1 MASPSS
7 SLLMAKLQAAR
18 QSASTA
24 TSYTPTVARAEIP
37 TPPTSQRSL
46 MSTSAR
52 RRPSP
57 TSPSPQR
64 NASTEDRSEQSP
76 LPPFTPSLRATRSGE
91 TKRDR
96 AHSSPASRV
105 SVYDD
110 SPNPRSKK
118 KGDTRPTPTRGS
130 ERRYRPVA
138 ELLDGEDLAET
149 GEDEVATGSWQ
160 RLDLTRSDPVVPDF
174 GQRSAV
180 SQVTADTSL
189 SQADSSTSSTSSLRR
204 SGRKVTQA
212 PGKGVAPPL
221 APSQSQVVKRVPQP
235 VETVDAGHVSDET
248 VNELISED
256 EYDVP
261 ASYHAHFSAQVPSK
275 GKAKKQQA
283 GITQSKGRARVT
295 MSQPLPATAPRRAT
309 SSNPRRATSSQPV
322 STPGSKKAQ
331 AKSRPFFSTVKRP
344 PPLTPADRLSPFIP
358 RPVSPSD
365 DPLLLRPPVGEDA
378 DEECEEEGVA
388 NDTFAAVRARERPV
402 ELRRFRDTATNTQ
415 EDDCQSHADSNKED
429 DDISR
434 TCEMQGDETSEYG
447 ADFNDDYANVS
458 TQGYPDAVTHE
469 DYDAAA
475 MGHYDDDAAHGMWNA
490 TADAPTDDSDDEVE
504 EGSGGYIR
512 PNDTQSLSTEA
523 ERGGPDEGYNGVQEG
538 QDNHGVSLYET
549 GATEDAP
556 EKQALRDDEDTF
568 SASDSDLEEQVD
580 QEAVEGSLEEAE
592 GGQVDDVDAD
602 ADEAAEAE
610 ETLNNLANLSVTRED
625 LSEAESEGED
635 EDEVVQH
642 DAAQEHH
649 AEEKPAPQPEVTQES
664 EDGQE
669 ELFTPEQPQLE
680 TPIEA
685 IESTM
690 PAAMHSHSLTM
701 RSAAGQS
708 RSLLEPDSMR
718 ALLHALPR
726 STPIVE
732 VMSSDAVAAA
742 RAAAI
747 LRVHHNW
754 IHEGA
759 TTTHEGDEHGAEAS
773 LSAFR
778 GQVLGSDPMLST
790 EDELPAL
797 LKAAETALRAQGAP
811 HATPQA
817 TASRMQMI
825 TPDTSLL
832 QAPTPRV
839 PGAWSW
845 SPASNNNVPDES
857 ASAPVTTSLHML
869 MERNSHVFPKA
880 AWRSLE
886 KSFRRY
892 VRQQTS
898 EQDVEE
904 RQVVAALERD
914 NVVERFLKANNIDHE
929 RLRNRWCYSD
939 LLKSVRALQRH
950 WFVKFEEANPGALT
964 QQEAILAGRSKRSV
978 SVAGDSQSVF
988 SVPEMSREVTASP
1001 LPSPFLAAFKRR
1013 EVLHDDQQQQPH
1025 STPVNRAR
1033 RESPVVEPSPIST
1046 ACSPSIRGSM
1056 SREPETP
1063 RPATSN
1069 SSERQSSVG
1078 ESLRKRLCDLWF
1090 MPRAATP
1097 VQTEHVE
1104 AVLPDDQSQLSA
1116 DEDDAETE
1124 IAEDEERAEEL
1135 AAAEDLSKAET
1146 EDLSQATTI
1155 PEAGQVSQ
1163 VSSEESAA
1171 SEELH
1176 SQQTIYPP
1184 LPSAAALPETVAVA
1198 APPPPPPAPTA
1209 ADLSLAS
1216 ARAISATSA
1225 VPTRASE
1232 SMIRAS
1238 SSDTSADMSSSRS
1251 RSANSSLLAQ
1261 EAAAAAANM
1270 LRRRQLTSL
1279 GALGRQWI
1287 SPRKAR
1293 MSGGGGGDQSA
1304 SRSPVRHRS
1313 SVSIAQRSGSFMRSS
1328 PDSPPKVPL
1337 SPSSH
1342 HRRQG
1347 GDASSHFVRSSS
1359 RQGSSFVQPTVLAG
1373 LDENSHLSARLKAEE
1388 LSELRR
1394 SKAWMSP
1401 MTKRKAEERRQRA
1414 LEGDIST
1421 SRTTREES
1429 TMWED
1434 SSSVEMSRNSMRRQL
1449 ANEAVAAHRLR

>member
-1 MASPSS
+1 M
-7 SLLMAKLQAAR
+7 
-18 QSASTA
+18 
-24 TSYTPTVARAEIP
+24 
-37 TPPTSQRSL
+37 
-46 MSTSAR
+46 
-52 RRPSP
+52 
-57 TSPSPQR
+57 
-64 NASTEDRSEQSP
+64 
-76 LPPFTPSLRATRSGE
+76 
-91 TKRDR
+91 
-96 AHSSPASRV
+96 
-105 SVYDD
+105 YDD

-130 ERRYRPVA
+130 ERRQRPVA
-138 ELLDGEDLAET
+138 DFLDGEDLAET
-149 GEDEVATGSWQ
+149 GEDDVATGSWQ
-160 RLDLTRSDPVVPDF
+160 RLDLTRSDPVVSDF
-174 GQRSAV
+174 GQNSAV
-180 SQVTADTSL
+180 SGGTADTSL

-221 APSQSQVVKRVPQP
+221 APSQSQVVQRMPQP

-261 ASYHAHFSAQVPSK
+261 ASYHAHFSSQVPSN
-275 GKAKKQQA
+275 GKAKKKQA
-283 GITQSKGRARVT
+283 CITQSKGRARVS

-309 SSNPRRATSSQPV
+309 SNNPRRAASSQPV

-344 PPLTPADRLSPFIP
+344 PPFTPADRLSPFIP

-402 ELRRFRDTATNTQ
+402 EVRRFCDTATNTQ
-415 EDDCQSHADSNKED
+415 EDDCQAHADSNEEEE
-429 DDISR
+429 DISR
-434 TCEMQGDETSEYG
+434 TCEIQGDETSECG
-447 ADFNDDYANVS
+447 VDFNDGYANVS

-475 MGHYDDDAAHGMWNA
+475 VGHYDDDAAHGMWNL

-512 PNDTQSLSTEA
+512 SNDAQSLSMEEGIGEA
-523 ERGGPDEGYNGVQEG
+523 YESRIGGQEG
-538 QDNHGVSLYET
+538 QDDNGASLLELI
-549 GATEDAP
+549 ATEEAP
-556 EKQALRDDEDTF
+556 EKQALRDEEDTF

-580 QEAVEGSLEEAE
+580 QEAVEESLEEAE
-592 GGQVDDVDAD
+592 DGQNDDVDAD

-610 ETLNNLANLSVTRED
+610 ETLNGLANLSVTRED
-625 LSEAESEGED
+625 QSEAESEGED
-635 EDEVVQH
+635 EQEDEGEAVQH
-642 DAAQEHH
+642 DAAPEHQ

-664 EDGQE
+664 EDHQE
-669 ELFTPEQPQLE
+669 ELFAPEQRQLE

-685 IESTM
+685 IDSTM
-690 PAAMHSHSLTM
+690 PAAVHSHSLTM

-759 TTTHEGDEHGAEAS
+759 TTTHEGDEHVAEAS

-778 GQVLGSDPMLST
+778 GQVLGNDPMLST

-825 TPDTSLL
+825 TPNTSLL

-898 EQDVEE
+898 EEDAEE
-904 RQVVAALERD
+904 RQAVAALEREI
-914 NVVERFLKANNIDHE
+914 VVDCFLKANNIDHE

-964 QQEAILAGRSKRSV
+964 QQEAILAGRSRRSI

-1013 EVLHDDQQQQPH
+1013 EIHHDDQQQQQH

-1033 RESPVVEPSPIST
+1033 RQSPVMEPSPISV
-1046 ACSPSIRGSM
+1046 ACSPSIRASM

-1063 RPATSN
+1063 KQTTLAT
-1069 SSERQSSVG
+1069 SERQSSVG
-1078 ESLRKRLCDLWF
+1078 ESLRKRLSNLWF

-1097 VQTEHVE
+1097 VQTEHVA

-1116 DEDDAETE
+1116 DEDDTETE
-1124 IAEDEERAEEL
+1124 VAEDEERAEEL

-1155 PEAGQVSQ
+1155 PEAGQMSQ

-1184 LPSAAALPETVAVA
+1184 LPSTATFPETVAVA

-1225 VPTRASE
+1225 LPTRASE
-1232 SMIRAS
+1232 SISRAS

-1293 MSGGGGGDQSA
+1293 MSGGGGDPSA

-1394 SKAWMSP
+1394 NKAWMSP

-1414 LEGDIST
+1414 LEGDISS
-1421 SRTTREES
+1421 SRTNREES
-1429 TMWED
+1429 MMWED